1 MIYRHFL
8 FLLLL
13 LTTRSAHSQETTL
26 RDTIP
31 VPPITIPSPEEF
43 VNAVFHTVVGASWS
57 HYYLV
62 AGTDSCRFTK
72 YNYEEWVKYTLK
84 EPVPLPVLNE
94 LSEKVYHSG
103 TPYFWKQNELQGA
116 ICITRKQG
124 DSIIYPAFN
133 RRTPYGRPTKKQLRK
148 KGTEPDNRPGQD
160 APDNRRGQ
168 AASDIRPEQDT
179 FVYSFSLPQFTDDG
193 QYAVIDLNFICGVV
207 CGEGFTCVFH
217 RSPSGWKLIGQ
228 YVNWSS

>member
-8 FLLLL
+8 LVLLL
-13 LTTRSAHSQETTL
+13 LTARSAHSQETTL

-31 VPPITIPSPEEF
+31 VRPITIPSPEEF
-43 VNAVFHTVVGASWS
+43 VNVVFRTVVGASWS

-84 EPVPLPVLNE
+84 EPVPLPTLNE
-94 LSEKVYHSG
+94 LSEKVYHAG

-124 DSIIYPAFN
+124 DSIISPAFN
-133 RRTPYGRPTKKQLRK
+133 RRTPYAQPTKKQLRK
-148 KGTEPDNRPGQD
+148 KGIEPDNRP
-160 APDNRRGQ
+160 
-168 AASDIRPEQDT
+168 EQDR

-193 QYAVIDLNFICGVV
+193 QYAVIDLNFVCGVV
-207 CGEGFTCVFH
+207 CGEGFTCLFH

>member
-8 FLLLL
+8 LVLLL
-13 LTTRSAHSQETTL
+13 LTARSAHSQETTL

-31 VPPITIPSPEEF
+31 VRPITIPSPEEF
-43 VNAVFHTVVGASWS
+43 VNAVFHTIVGASWS

-94 LSEKVYHSG
+94 LSEKVYHAG

-124 DSIIYPAFN
+124 DSIIYPASN
-133 RRTPYGRPTKKQLRK
+133 RRTPYGRPTKKQPRK
-148 KGTEPDNRPGQD
+148 KGIEPDN
-160 APDNRRGQ
+160 
-168 AASDIRPEQDT
+168 RPEQDT

-193 QYAVIDLNFICGVV
+193 QYAVIDLNFVCGIV
-207 CGEGFTCVFH
+207 CGEGFTCLFH

-228 YVNWSS
+228 YTNWSS